1 MADTVTGEEVP
12 LAEVPLRVI
21 SATIAELQ
29 HTIKKL
35 SERLERYEQDE
46 AGRAQRHASA
56 ERRASAILHV
66 PVSSAFKDQIADDM
80 VRLLIQRSV
89 DAFPDHVVGAVLRR
103 VKRKAWLHFRA
114 LASSMLRLLHAP
126 PPPCFFL
133 DPAQHAE

>member
-46 AGRAQRHASA
+46 AGRAQRRASA

-80 VRLLIQRSV
+80 VRLLIQRSG
-89 DAFPDHVVGAVLRR
+89 DAFP
-103 VKRKAWLHFRA
+103 
-114 LASSMLRLLHAP
+114 
-126 PPPCFFL
+126 L
-133 DPAQHAE
+133 DG